1 MQAGKSTHVH
11 PVAAIRPSAS
21 AVEGGQ
27 ATAVFVP
34 LWDILNIGLLTK
46 TCVAAELFGLQMNMT
61 TRWKDDSHEHDGIS
75 FALPQVSR
83 EVTLKVTHT
92 N

>member
-1 MQAGKSTHVH
+1 M
-11 PVAAIRPSAS
+11 
-21 AVEGGQ
+21 
-27 ATAVFVP
+27 
-34 LWDILNIGLLTK
+34 K
-46 TCVAAELFGLQMNMT
+46 TPVAAELFGLQMNMT

-92 N
+92 NEWKYGGNFVPTKIRG